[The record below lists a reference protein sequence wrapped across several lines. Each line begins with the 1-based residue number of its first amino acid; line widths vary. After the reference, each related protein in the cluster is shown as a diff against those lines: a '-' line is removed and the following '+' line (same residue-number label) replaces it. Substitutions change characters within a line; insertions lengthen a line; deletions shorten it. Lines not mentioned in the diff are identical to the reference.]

1 MMCQRIGRPPISIIG
16 FGRKCDSSEIRV
28 PRPPARMTAF
38 MDAYMDSFAWLATP
52 AGRKRQDKSRGCAAR
67 IARRARRRA
76 SARAALGIRGLH
88 AQQIEGDRRRRDGRR
103 FTLAARHD
111 AAIAPLLAL

>member
-52 AGRKRQDKSRGCAAR
+52 ARWKRQDKSRGCAGLVAR
-67 IARRARRRA
+67 GARRRA
-76 SARAALGIRGLH
+76 SARAALGIGGLD
-88 AQQIEGDRRRRDGRR
+88 AQQVEGDRGRRDGRR
-103 FTLAARHD
+103 LTL
-111 AAIAPLLAL
+111 